1 MGAPSVQA
9 AMEQL
14 QSNPAM
20 MQQMM
25 QMGVG
30 AQAGQLTQNPE
41 LLAQMMQSPMVQQM
55 MEQMMSNPQM
65 VEEMFRNH
73 PMFAGNPQAA
83 EMGRMAA
90 QMFQQNEF
98 RQVMQNPEAV
108 RAMMQIQQG
117 MSQLQQSAPGLLNA
131 GFPTAQTS
139 TTQHSATPSTSG
151 TTTTAGTGGAHP
163 QLSAGDLQQALSQ
176 VLQGQ
181 QGQQQQSAGSQP
193 PPPTSADRV
202 PQPSAAQVAAVA
214 RQQFQ
219 QAEVLYQSQLE
230 QLHAM
235 GFTNRQANLRGR
247 YRRVRG
253 QMEL

>member
-1 MGAPSVQA
+1 MHEIEYNWNEHSPLPPTSIPS
-9 AMEQL
+9 L
-14 QSNPAM
+14 SS
-20 MQQMM
+20 
-25 QMGVG
+25 
-30 AQAGQLTQNPE
+30 L
-41 LLAQMMQSPMVQQM
+41 SP
-55 MEQMMSNPQM
+55 S
-65 VEEMFRNH
+65 
-73 PMFAGNPQAA
+73 
-83 EMGRMAA
+83 
-90 QMFQQNEF
+90 
-98 RQVMQNPEAV
+98 
-108 RAMMQIQQG
+108 
-117 MSQLQQSAPGLLNA
+117 SLS
-131 GFPTAQTS
+131 FPTAQTS

-151 TTTTAGTGGAHP
+151 ATTTAGTGGAQP

>member
-1 MGAPSVQA
+1 MNSPPPPTFIPS
-9 AMEQL
+9 L
-14 QSNPAM
+14 SS
-20 MQQMM
+20 
-25 QMGVG
+25 
-30 AQAGQLTQNPE
+30 L
-41 LLAQMMQSPMVQQM
+41 SP
-55 MEQMMSNPQM
+55 S
-65 VEEMFRNH
+65 
-73 PMFAGNPQAA
+73 
-83 EMGRMAA
+83 
-90 QMFQQNEF
+90 
-98 RQVMQNPEAV
+98 
-108 RAMMQIQQG
+108 
-117 MSQLQQSAPGLLNA
+117 SLS
-131 GFPTAQTS
+131 FPTAQTS

-151 TTTTAGTGGAHP
+151 TTTTAGTGGANP

-176 VLQGQ
+176 VL